1 MARTNFSGPI
11 NVGRIQNTTGT
22 SVSENVRNVAFVE
35 CHASFPVNHSN
46 FTVTTD
52 DNKLAITGANGAGT
66 TSVTLVDATQNVPGI
81 TSDGGFEAASV
92 ITLESGGNDSALTA
106 TITGTDVLGNAQT
119 EAVNPMGNSAG
130 TALVS
135 STKTF
140 KTVSSIAVSGAGTV
154 GTLEVGVVETG
165 LISVICRSTFNEY
178 PLGQTATTSGK
189 NLANNIVI
197 PKFSRINDIRFVVNE
212 AFDTAGFDMQIGA
225 NVAQAAGA
233 TLNSLDLDYFAGD
246 ADNDVKAIA
255 SHHIPTG
262 MDQTVAQM
270 KNCLNVSDDDAAGYE
285 MDKAVVITAKTDD
298 ALTAGEGVLNMY
310 WTQLI
315 NNTN

>member
-11 NVGRIQNTTGT
+11 NVGRIQTNTG
-22 SVSENVRNVAFVE
+22 SDISENVRNVAFVE

-52 DNKLAITGANGAGT
+52 ADKLAVTGSNGAST

-92 ITLESGGNDSALTA
+92 ITIISGGDDSSKTA
-106 TITGTDVLGNAQT
+106 TITGTDVLDNAQT
-119 EAVNPMGNSAG
+119 EDLTLADTG
-130 TALVS
+130 TAT

-140 KTVSSIAVSGAGTV
+140 KTVTSITLDSGSAGT
-154 GTLEVGVVETG
+154 LKVGVILSG
-165 LISVICRSTFNEY
+165 LISVVCRSLFNEY
-178 PLGQTATTSGK
+178 PLGQSSTTSGK

-246 ADNDVKAIA
+246 ADNDVRTVA

-270 KNCLNVSDDDAAGYE
+270 KNCLNVSDDDASGFE
-285 MDKAVVITAKTDD
+285 MDKAVVISAKTDD
-298 ALTAGEGVLNMY
+298 ALTAGEGVLNIY
-310 WTQLI
+310 WTQQI
-315 NNTN
+315 NDTN

>member
-11 NVGRIQNTTGT
+11 NVGRIQTNTGST
-22 SVSENVRNVAFVE
+22 VSENVRNVAFVE

-52 DNKLAITGANGAGT
+52 ADKLAVTGSNGAST

-92 ITLESGGNDSALTA
+92 ITLTSAGNDSARTA
-106 TITGTDVLGNAQT
+106 TITGTDVLGNTQT
-119 EAVNPMGNSAG
+119 EDLTMANADVA
-130 TALVS
+130 T

-140 KTVSSIAVSGAGTV
+140 KTVSSIAVDGSGTAGT
-154 GTLEVGVVETG
+154 LSVGVIETG
-165 LISVICRSTFNEY
+165 LISVVCRSLFNEY
-178 PLGQTATTSGK
+178 PLGQSATTTGSDK
-189 NLANNIVI
+189 ILANNIVI

-233 TLNSLDLDYFAGD
+233 TL
-246 ADNDVKAIA
+246 
-255 SHHIPTG
+255 
-262 MDQTVAQM
+262 TV
-270 KNCLNVSDDDAAGYE
+270 
-285 MDKAVVITAKTDD
+285 
-298 ALTAGEGVLNMY
+298 
-310 WTQLI
+310 
-315 NNTN
+315 

>member
-11 NVGRIQNTTGT
+11 NVGRIQTNTGT

-52 DNKLAITGANGAGT
+52 DDKLAVTGSNGAST

-92 ITLESGGNDSALTA
+92 ITIISGGDDSSKTA
-106 TITGTDVLGNAQT
+106 TITGTDVLGNSQT
-119 EAVNPMGNSAG
+119 EALTLADTG
-130 TALVS
+130 TAT

-140 KTVSSIAVSGAGTV
+140 KTVTAITLDSGSAGT
-154 GTLEVGVVETG
+154 LKVGVIVSG
-165 LISVICRSTFNEY
+165 LISVVCRSLFNEY
-178 PLGQTATTSGK
+178 PLGQSSTTTDK

-212 AFDTAGFDMQIGA
+212 AFDTAGFDVQIGA
-225 NVAQAAGA
+225 NVAQANGA

-246 ADNDVKAIA
+246 ADNDVRTVA

-270 KNCLNVSDDDAAGYE
+270 KNCLNVSDDDASGYE
-285 MDKAVVITAKTDD
+285 MDKAVVLSAKTDD
-298 ALTAGEGVLNMY
+298 ALTAGEAVLNVY
-310 WTQLI
+310 WTQQI

>member
-11 NVGRIQNTTGT
+11 NVGRIQNTTG
-22 SVSENVRNVAFVE
+22 SIISENVRNVAFVE

-52 DNKLAITGANGAGT
+52 DNKLAVTGSNGAGT
-66 TSVTLVDATQNVPGI
+66 TSVTFVDATQNVPGI

-92 ITLESGGNDSALTA
+92 ITLDSGGNDSALTA

-119 EAVNPMGNSAG
+119 EDITMGNAG
-130 TALVS
+130 SVTTV
-135 STKTF
+135 KTF
-140 KTVSSIAVSGAGTV
+140 KTVSSITVSGSGTV
-154 GTLEVGVVETG
+154 GTLQVGVVATG
-165 LISVICRSTFNEY
+165 LISVVCRSLFNEY
-178 PLGQTATTSGK
+178 PLGETSDSSPK

-225 NVAQAAGA
+225 NVAQAAGSM
-233 TLNSLDLDYFAGD
+233 TNSLDIDYFAGD
-246 ADNDVKAIA
+246 ADNDVRTVA

-262 MDQTVAQM
+262 MDQSVAQM
-270 KNCLNVSDDDAAGYE
+270 KNCLNVSDDDAAGFA
-285 MDKAVVITAKTDD
+285 MDKVVVITAKTDD
-298 ALTAGEGVLNMY
+298 ALTTGEGVLNMY
-310 WTQLI
+310 WTQQI

>member
-11 NVGRIQNTTGT
+11 NVGRIQTNTG
-22 SVSENVRNVAFVE
+22 SDISENVRNVAFVE
-35 CHASFPVNHSN
+35 CHGSFPVNHSN

-52 DNKLAITGANGAGT
+52 ANKLAVTGSNGAGT
-66 TSVTLVDATQNVPGI
+66 TSVTFLDTTQNVPGI

-92 ITLESGGNDSALTA
+92 ITLTSGGNDSALTA

-119 EAVNPMGNSAG
+119 EGVTMGNAG
-130 TALVS
+130 LVS

-140 KTVSSIAVSGAGTV
+140 KTVTDIAVSGAGTV
-154 GTLEVGVVETG
+154 GTLEVGVIESG
-165 LISVICRSTFNEY
+165 LISVVCRSLFNEY
-178 PLGQTATTSGK
+178 PLGQSSTTVGK

-212 AFDTAGFDMQIGA
+212 AFDTAGFDVQIGA
-225 NVAQAAGA
+225 NVAQASGA

-246 ADNDVKAIA
+246 ADNDVKAVA

-262 MDQTVAQM
+262 MDQSVAQM
-270 KNCLNVSDDDAAGYE
+270 KNCLNVSDDDASGYE
-285 MDKAVVITAKTDD
+285 MDKAVVLTAATDD
-298 ALTAGEGVLNMY
+298 ALTTGEAVLNVY
-310 WTQLI
+310 WTQQI

>member
-52 DNKLAITGANGAGT
+52 ANKLAVTGSNGAGT
-66 TSVTLVDATQNVPGI
+66 TSVTLLDATQNVPGI

-92 ITLESGGNDSALTA
+92 ITLTSAGNDSGLTA

-119 EAVNPMGNSAG
+119 EAALTMGNAG
-130 TALVS
+130 LVS

-140 KTVSSIAVSGAGTV
+140 QTVSSIAVSGAGTV

>member
-11 NVGRIQNTTGT
+11 NVGRIQNTTG
-22 SVSENVRNVAFVE
+22 SIISENVRNVAFVE

-52 DNKLAITGANGAGT
+52 DNKLAVTGSNGAGT
-66 TSVTLVDATQNVPGI
+66 TSVTFVDATQNVPGI

-92 ITLESGGNDSALTA
+92 ITLDSGGNDSALTA

-119 EAVNPMGNSAG
+119 EDITMGNAG
-130 TALVS
+130 SVTTV
-135 STKTF
+135 KTF
-140 KTVSSIAVSGAGTV
+140 KTVSSITVSGAGTV
-154 GTLEVGVVETG
+154 GTLQVGVVATG
-165 LISVICRSTFNEY
+165 LISVVCRSLFNEY
-178 PLGQTATTSGK
+178 PLAETADSSPK

-225 NVAQAAGA
+225 NVAQAAGSM
-233 TLNSLDLDYFAGD
+233 TNSLDIDYFAGD
-246 ADNDVKAIA
+246 ADNDVRTVA

-262 MDQTVAQM
+262 MDQSVAQM
-270 KNCLNVSDDDAAGYE
+270 KNCLNVSDDDAASFE
-285 MDKAVVITAKTDD
+285 MDKVVVITAKTDD
-298 ALTAGEGVLNMY
+298 ALTTGEGVLNMY
-310 WTQLI
+310 WTQQI

>member
-1 MARTNFSGPI
+1 MARTHFSGPI
-11 NVGRIQNTTGT
+11 NVGRIQTNTGSTI
-22 SVSENVRNVAFVE
+22 SDNVRNVAFVE

-52 DNKLAITGANGAGT
+52 ANKLAVTGSNGAST
-66 TSVTLVDATQNVPGI
+66 TSVTFLDTTANVPGI

-92 ITLESGGNDSALTA
+92 ITLTSAGDDSARTA
-106 TITGTDVLGNAQT
+106 TITGTDVLDNAQT
-119 EAVNPMGNSAG
+119 EDLTMANAG
-130 TALVS
+130 VAT

-140 KTVSSIAVSGAGTV
+140 KTVTSIAIDGSGTA
-154 GTLEVGVVETG
+154 GTLEFGVIVTG
-165 LISVICRSTFNEY
+165 LISVVCRSLFNEY
-178 PLGQTATTSGK
+178 PLCQSSTTTDK

-225 NVAQAAGA
+225 NVAQASGA

-246 ADNDVKAIA
+246 SDNDVKAIA

-262 MDQTVAQM
+262 MDQSLAQM
-270 KNCLNVSDDDAAGYE
+270 KNCLNVSDDDASGYE
-285 MDKAVVITAKTDD
+285 MDKAVVISAKTDD
-298 ALTAGEGVLNMY
+298 ALTAGEGVLNVY
-310 WTQLI
+310 WTQQV

>member
-11 NVGRIQNTTGT
+11 NVGRIQNTTG
-22 SVSENVRNVAFVE
+22 SIISENVRNVAFVE

-52 DNKLAITGANGAGT
+52 DNKLAVTGSNGAGT
-66 TSVTLVDATQNVPGI
+66 TSVTFVDATQNVPGI

-92 ITLESGGNDSALTA
+92 ITLDSGGNDSALTA

-119 EAVNPMGNSAG
+119 EDITMGNAG
-130 TALVS
+130 SVTTV
-135 STKTF
+135 KTF
-140 KTVSSIAVSGAGTV
+140 KTVSSITVSGSGTV
-154 GTLEVGVVETG
+154 GTLQVGVVATG
-165 LISVICRSTFNEY
+165 LISVVCRSLFNEY
-178 PLGQTATTSGK
+178 PLAETADSSPK

-225 NVAQAAGA
+225 NVAQAAGSM
-233 TLNSLDLDYFAGD
+233 TNSLDIDYFAGD
-246 ADNDVKAIA
+246 ADNDVRTVA

-262 MDQTVAQM
+262 MDQSVAQM
-270 KNCLNVSDDDAAGYE
+270 KNCLNVSDDDAAGFE
-285 MDKAVVITAKTDD
+285 MDKVVVITAKTDD
-298 ALTAGEGVLNMY
+298 ALTTGEGVLNMY
-310 WTQLI
+310 WTQQI

>member
-11 NVGRIQNTTGT
+11 NVGRIQNTTG
-22 SVSENVRNVAFVE
+22 SIISENVRNVAFVE

-52 DNKLAITGANGAGT
+52 ANKLAVTGSNGAGT
-66 TSVTLVDATQNVPGI
+66 TSVTFLDTTANVPGI

-92 ITLESGGNDSALTA
+92 ITLDSGSNDSALTA

-119 EAVNPMGNSAG
+119 EDITMGNAG
-130 TALVS
+130 SVTTV
-135 STKTF
+135 KTF
-140 KTVSSIAVSGAGTV
+140 KTVSSITVSGSGTV
-154 GTLEVGVVETG
+154 GTLQVGVVATG
-165 LISVICRSTFNEY
+165 LISVVCRSLFNEY
-178 PLGQTATTSGK
+178 PLGQSSTTTGSDK

-212 AFDTAGFDMQIGA
+212 AFDTAGFDVQIGS
-225 NVAQAAGA
+225 NVAQALGSM
-233 TLNSLDLDYFAGD
+233 TNSHVLDYFAGD
-246 ADNDVKAIA
+246 ADNDVRTVA

-270 KNCLNVSDDDAAGYE
+270 KNCLNVSDDDASGYE
-285 MDKAVVITAKTDD
+285 MDKAVIITAKTDD
-298 ALTAGEGVLNMY
+298 ALTAGEAVLNVY
-310 WTQLI
+310 WTQQV

>member
-11 NVGRIQNTTGT
+11 NVGRIQTNTGT
-22 SVSENVRNVAFVE
+22 TISDNVRNVAFVE

-52 DNKLAITGANGAGT
+52 ANKLAVTGSNGAGT
-66 TSVTLVDATQNVPGI
+66 TSVTLLDTTANVPGI

-92 ITLESGGNDSALTA
+92 ITLTSGGNDSALTA

-119 EAVNPMGNSAG
+119 EGVTMGNAG
-130 TALVS
+130 LVS

-140 KTVSSIAVSGAGTV
+140 KTVTDIAVSGAGTV
-154 GTLEVGVVETG
+154 GTLEVGVIESG
-165 LISVICRSTFNEY
+165 LISVVCRSLFNEY
-178 PLGQTATTSGK
+178 PLGQSSTTVGK

-212 AFDTAGFDMQIGA
+212 AFDTAGFDVQIGA
-225 NVAQAAGA
+225 NVAQASGA

-246 ADNDVKAIA
+246 ADNDVKAVA

-262 MDQTVAQM
+262 MDQSVAQM
-270 KNCLNVSDDDAAGYE
+270 KNCLNVSDDDASGYE
-285 MDKAVVITAKTDD
+285 MDKAVVLTAATDD
-298 ALTAGEGVLNMY
+298 ALTTGEAVLNVY
-310 WTQLI
+310 WTQQI

>member
-11 NVGRIQNTTGT
+11 NVGRIQNTTG
-22 SVSENVRNVAFVE
+22 SIISENVRNVAFVE

-52 DNKLAITGANGAGT
+52 DNKLAVTGSNGAGT
-66 TSVTLVDATQNVPGI
+66 TNVVLLDSTQNVPGI

-92 ITLESGGNDSALTA
+92 ITLDSGGNDSSLTA
-106 TITGTDVLGNAQT
+106 TITGTDVLGNTQT
-119 EAVNPMGNSAG
+119 EDITMGNAG
-130 TALVS
+130 SVTTV
-135 STKTF
+135 KTF
-140 KTVSSIAVSGAGTV
+140 KTVSSITVSGSGTV
-154 GTLEVGVVETG
+154 GTLQVGVVATG
-165 LISVICRSTFNEY
+165 LISVVCRSLFNEY
-178 PLGQTATTSGK
+178 PLAETADSSPK

-225 NVAQAAGA
+225 NVAQAAGSM
-233 TLNSLDLDYFAGD
+233 TNSLDIDYFAGD
-246 ADNDVKAIA
+246 ADNDVRTVA

-262 MDQTVAQM
+262 MDQSVAQM
-270 KNCLNVSDDDAAGYE
+270 KNCLNVSDDDATSFE
-285 MDKAVVITAKTDD
+285 MDKVVVITAKTDD
-298 ALTAGEGVLNMY
+298 ALTTGEGVLNMY
-310 WTQLI
+310 WTQQI

>member
-46 FTVTTD
+46 FTVTD
-52 DNKLAITGANGAGT
+52 DANKLAITGANGAGT

-92 ITLESGGNDSALTA
+92 ITLTSGSNDSALTA

-119 EAVNPMGNSAG
+119 EAVAPMGNSG
-130 TALVS
+130 LVS

-154 GTLEVGVVETG
+154 GTLEVGVVSTG
-165 LISVICRSTFNEY
+165 LISVVCRSTFNEY

-246 ADNDVKAIA
+246 ADNDVRTIA

>member
-22 SVSENVRNVAFVE
+22 TVSENVRNVAFVE

-52 DNKLAITGANGAGT
+52 ANKLAITGDNGAGT

-92 ITLESGGNDSALTA
+92 ITLTSGGNDSALTA

-119 EAVNPMGNSAG
+119 EDITMGNAG
-130 TALVS
+130 SVTTV
-135 STKTF
+135 KTF
-140 KTVSSIAVSGAGTV
+140 KTVSSITVSGSGTV
-154 GTLEVGVVETG
+154 GTLQVGVVATG
-165 LISVICRSTFNEY
+165 LISVVCRSLFNEY
-178 PLGQTATTSGK
+178 PLAETADSSPK

-225 NVAQAAGA
+225 NVAQALGA

-246 ADNDVKAIA
+246 ADNDVRTVA

-298 ALTAGEGVLNMY
+298 ALTTGEGVLNVY
-310 WTQLI
+310 WTQMI
-315 NNTN
+315 NDTN

>member
-11 NVGRIQNTTGT
+11 NVGRIQTNTG
-22 SVSENVRNVAFVE
+22 SVISDNVRNVAFVE

-52 DNKLAITGANGAGT
+52 ANKLAITGSNGAGT
-66 TSVTLVDATQNVPGI
+66 TDVTFLDTTANVPGI

-92 ITLESGGNDSALTA
+92 ITLTSGGNDSSLTA
-106 TITGTDVLGNAQT
+106 TITGTDVLDNAQT
-119 EAVNPMGNSAG
+119 EALTMANAG
-130 TALVS
+130 VAT

-140 KTVSSIAVSGAGTV
+140 KTVTRIEVSGAGTV
-154 GTLEVGVVETG
+154 GTLEVGVIETG
-165 LISVICRSTFNEY
+165 LISVVCRSLFNEY
-178 PLGQTATTSGK
+178 PLGQSSTTSGK

-246 ADNDVKAIA
+246 ADNDVKAVA

-262 MDQTVAQM
+262 MDQSVAQM
-270 KNCLNVSDDDAAGYE
+270 KNCLNVSDDDASGFE
-285 MDKAVVITAKTDD
+285 MDKAVVISAKTDD
-298 ALTAGEGVLNMY
+298 ALTAGEGVLNVY
-310 WTQLI
+310 WTQQV
-315 NNTN
+315 NDTN

>member
-52 DNKLAITGANGAGT
+52 ANKLAVTGSNGAGT
-66 TSVTLVDATQNVPGI
+66 TSVTLLDATQNVPGI

-92 ITLESGGNDSALTA
+92 ITLTSAGNDSGLTA

-119 EAVNPMGNSAG
+119 EAVAPMGNAG
-130 TALVS
+130 LVS

-140 KTVSSIAVSGAGTV
+140 QTVSSIAVSGAGTV
-154 GTLEVGVVETG
+154 GTLEVGVIETG

-298 ALTAGEGVLNMY
+298 ALTAGEGVLNIY

>member
-52 DNKLAITGANGAGT
+52 ANKLAITGANGAGT

-92 ITLESGGNDSALTA
+92 ITLTSGGNDSALTA

-119 EAVNPMGNSAG
+119 EDITMGNAG
-130 TALVS
+130 SVTTV
-135 STKTF
+135 KTF
-140 KTVSSIAVSGAGTV
+140 KTVSSITVSGSGTV
-154 GTLEVGVVETG
+154 GTLQVGVVATG
-165 LISVICRSTFNEY
+165 LISVVCRSLFNEY
-178 PLGQTATTSGK
+178 PLAETADSSPK

-246 ADNDVKAIA
+246 ADNDVRTIA

-262 MDQTVAQM
+262 MDQTVSQM
-270 KNCLNVSDDDAAGYE
+270 KNCLNVSDDDAAGFE

>member
-52 DNKLAITGANGAGT
+52 ANKLAVTGSNGAST
-66 TSVTLVDATQNVPGI
+66 TSVTLLDATQNVPGI

-92 ITLESGGNDSALTA
+92 ITLTSAGNDSGLTA

-119 EAVNPMGNSAG
+119 EAVAPMGNAG
-130 TALVS
+130 LVS

-140 KTVSSIAVSGAGTV
+140 QTVSSIAVSGAGTV

>member
-11 NVGRIQNTTGT
+11 NVGRIQTNTGT
-22 SVSENVRNVAFVE
+22 TISDNVRNVAFVE

-52 DNKLAITGANGAGT
+52 ANKLAITGANGAGT

-92 ITLESGGNDSALTA
+92 ITLTSGGNDSALTA

-119 EAVNPMGNSAG
+119 EDITMGNAG
-130 TALVS
+130 SVTTV
-135 STKTF
+135 KTF
-140 KTVSSIAVSGAGTV
+140 KTVSSITVSGAGTV
-154 GTLEVGVVETG
+154 GTLQVGVVATG
-165 LISVICRSTFNEY
+165 LISVVCRSLFNEY
-178 PLGQTATTSGK
+178 PLAETADSSPK

-246 ADNDVKAIA
+246 ADNDVRTIA

-285 MDKAVVITAKTDD
+285 MDKAVVISAATDD
-298 ALTAGEGVLNMY
+298 ALTTGEGVLNVY
-310 WTQLI
+310 WTQMI
-315 NNTN
+315 NDTN

>member
-52 DNKLAITGANGAGT
+52 ANKLAITGANGAGT

-92 ITLESGGNDSALTA
+92 ITLTSAGNDSGLTA

-119 EAVNPMGNSAG
+119 EAVAPMGNSG
-130 TALVS
+130 LVS

-154 GTLEVGVVETG
+154 GTLEVGVVDTG
-165 LISVICRSTFNEY
+165 LVSVVCRSTFNEY

-246 ADNDVKAIA
+246 ADNDVRTVA

-298 ALTAGEGVLNMY
+298 ALTAGEGVLNVY

>member
-52 DNKLAITGANGAGT
+52 ANKLAITGTNGAGT

-92 ITLESGGNDSALTA
+92 ITLTSAGNDSGLTA

-119 EAVNPMGNSAG
+119 EAVAPMGNAG
-130 TALVS
+130 LVS

-140 KTVSSIAVSGAGTV
+140 QTVSSIAVSGAGTV
-154 GTLEVGVVETG
+154 GTLEVGVIETG

>member
-11 NVGRIQNTTGT
+11 NVGRIQNTTG
-22 SVSENVRNVAFVE
+22 SIISENVRNVAFVE

-52 DNKLAITGANGAGT
+52 DNKLAVTGSNGAGT
-66 TSVTLVDATQNVPGI
+66 TSVTFVDATQNVPGI

-92 ITLESGGNDSALTA
+92 ITLDSGGNDSALTA

-119 EAVNPMGNSAG
+119 EDITMGNAG
-130 TALVS
+130 SVTTV
-135 STKTF
+135 KTF
-140 KTVSSIAVSGAGTV
+140 KTVSSITVSGSGTV
-154 GTLEVGVVETG
+154 GTLQVGVVATG
-165 LISVICRSTFNEY
+165 LISVVCRSLFNEY
-178 PLGQTATTSGK
+178 PLGETSDSSPK

-225 NVAQAAGA
+225 NVAQAAGSM
-233 TLNSLDLDYFAGD
+233 TNSLDLDYFAGD
-246 ADNDVKAIA
+246 ADNDVRTVA

-262 MDQTVAQM
+262 MDQSVAQM
-270 KNCLNVSDDDAAGYE
+270 KNCLNVSDDDAAGFA
-285 MDKAVVITAKTDD
+285 MDKVVVITAKTDD
-298 ALTAGEGVLNMY
+298 ALTTGEGVLNMY
-310 WTQLI
+310 WTQQI